1 MGLVFGGQPLFQG
14 QALVL
19 LGALQR
25 GRGQGDL
32 VEGFGVE
39 PGLFFQLLTV
49 SPALDR
55 PGENR
60 RSGDQSEQ

>member
-1 MGLVFGGQPLFQG
+1 LVFGGQLLFQG

-39 PGLFFQLLTV
+39 PGLF
-49 SPALDR
+49 SAADR
-55 PGENR
+55 IASLGPSRRWR
-60 RSGDQSEQ
+60 RSSDQSEQ